1 MQTRQVITI
10 VVLNYYFGRL
20 QMTFA
25 DSIKYCFNN
34 YVNFNGRASRSQF
47 WYFLLFTNIIS
58 LMLSLADQGIFGT
71 TVLSAIW
78 GLAVLLPQLAVGSRR
93 LHDTGKSGWLQLLI
107 LIPCVGLIVL
117 IVFWAK
123 ATVSGPNAYGSE
135 TV

>member
-1 MQTRQVITI
+1 
-10 VVLNYYFGRL
+10 
-20 QMTFA
+20 MTFA

-47 WYFLLFTNIIS
+47 WYFVLFTNIVS

-78 GLAVLLPQLAVGSRR
+78 FLAVILPQLAVGSRR

-107 LIPCVGLIVL
+107 LIPCVGIIIL
-117 IVFWAK
+117 IVFWAT
-123 ATVSGPNAYGSE
+123 ATVTGPNAYGSE
-135 TV
+135 TI